1 MHRVIIAVF
10 LLSYSHLSFGVF
22 QNVWKGY
29 QSSKV
34 NQSLEISQKITEE
47 EFKFQNDFND
57 WKFFVNPSYGESNLA
72 SLFSFQ
78 SQSTKN
84 KTLNFGLSKDSYK
97 YGSFSIT
104 HSKIEYDLSDWS
116 TTSLSS
122 FNSET
127 VFETKTSL
135 NYSYDFLDRSL
146 TSSYDLLVAQA
157 ATDSIENQINIEKSY
172 LDFFTTY
179 LQAKYQVYAVD
190 LSKSFVKEARR
201 RVKRTKKR
209 VRDGV
214 SRSVDLSQAR
224 SSLLNQEESILSAR
238 SSLKENLAIL
248 ENILGFKVTD
258 NYFSKI
264 SWKRKTF
271 SHWSSF
277 ISETE
282 HLSVELAKKRVVV
295 SDKNLEKISNQNGY
309 KLLFST
315 AFSANAMN
323 ESQQE
328 SYSEHLD
335 TKAKELRVGLRLV
348 IPLGLDKN
356 SALKRRISYQN
367 KKNELDLANKK
378 DDIRT
383 RKLSLKERIKF
394 LESTTELANKKVKLS
409 KLTLSQQNKLYL
421 RGQASFEEVIR
432 AEEAYINARLNEK
445 RALLNYEVLIANYA
459 YLNNSIK
466 PFLNN
471 YRD

>member
-1 MHRVIIAVF
+1 M
-10 LLSYSHLSFGVF
+10 
-22 QNVWKGY
+22 
-29 QSSKV
+29 
-34 NQSLEISQKITEE
+34 
-47 EFKFQNDFND
+47 
-57 WKFFVNPSYGESNLA
+57 A

-84 KTLNFGLSKDSYK
+84 KALNFGLSKDSYK

-104 HSKIEYDLSDWS
+104 HSKVEYDLSDWS
-116 TTSLSS
+116 STSLSS

-127 VFETKTSL
+127 LFETKTSL

-179 LQAKYQVYAVD
+179 LQAKYQVYAVE
-190 LSKSFVKEARR
+190 LSKSFVKEATK

-214 SRSVDLSQAR
+214 SRSVDLSQAK

-248 ENILGFKVTD
+248 ENILGMKITD
-258 NYFSKI
+258 RYFSKI
-264 SWKRKTF
+264 SWKRRNF
-271 SHWSSF
+271 NYWDLF
-277 ISETE
+277 IQKNE

-315 AFSANAMN
+315 AFSTNAMN
-323 ESQQE
+323 EDQQK
-328 SYSEHLD
+328 SYDDHLD
-335 TKAKELRVGLRLV
+335 TKSKELTVGVRLV

-356 SALKRRISYQN
+356 SAHRRRVRYQN
-367 KKNELDLANKK
+367 KKNELDLANTK
-378 DDIRT
+378 DDIRV
-383 RKLSLKERIKF
+383 RKQSLRERIKF
-394 LESTTELANKKVKLS
+394 FESTTKIANKKVSLS
-409 KLTLSQQNKLYL
+409 KLTLSQQNKLYF
-421 RGQASFEEVIR
+421 RGQASFDEVIR